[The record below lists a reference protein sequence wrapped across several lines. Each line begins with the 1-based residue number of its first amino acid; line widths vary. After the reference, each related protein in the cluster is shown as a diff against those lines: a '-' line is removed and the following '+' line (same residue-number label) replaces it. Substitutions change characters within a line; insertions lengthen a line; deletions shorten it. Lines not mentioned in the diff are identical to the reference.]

1 MDPKSLK
8 NPALAGANA
17 LSFATIDAL
26 AALEASRAQKAFDAV
41 CRNEAAA
48 INAIADARDLE
59 TMLAL
64 EYQLQLRDVTN
75 YAKTDSETKN
85 TRLGLTD
92 FIAAMTNY
100 QRLTESPEEYRQQA
114 IGYPSGSR
122 DRRLDVPMDGLRQAI
137 NSQLTRI
144 QQRQSLM
151 VSDSEKALYTARR
164 NLLNSIRR
172 EYSLVQQKVVH
183 G

>member
-8 NPALAGANA
+8 TPELDDAEA
-17 LSFATIDAL
+17 FAFSTIDTL
-26 AALEASRAQKAFDAV
+26 AVLESSRAQKTFDAA

-48 INAIADARDLE
+48 ITAITDSGNLDV
-59 TMLAL
+59 MLAL
-64 EYQLQLRDVTN
+64 EYQLQLRDLTN
-75 YAKTDSETKN
+75 YAKTDSEIKN